1 MYSTL
6 PFKTY
11 TAIDSGLI
19 QTLRCSDAYRVF
31 VLSLI
36 TDRKELTTDTTI
48 KQLSSIIGES
58 EHNYQGGKRSISFN
72 DKLRA
77 TKKIELSSVRI
88 ANKNRTV
95 YKFLPLVIGNYIRV
109 NRILYDEYNGKLPI
123 ELLGF
128 ILKLFSVANP
138 HSYTISKSMRELSR
152 LIHMSNKTINEYLNR
167 LVSEG
172 LIEQKQDG
180 WHLNVKGLIIDKPRA
195 KKISEMKTIM
205 DNWLDSWERKNKD
218 NEKMPRCLKVYK
230 YYREK
235 NFENVNDEYSLLKN
249 LICGLTRTPTL
260 IVDISYPDI
269 VL

>member
-19 QTLRCSDAYRVF
+19 QILRCSDAYRVF
-31 VLSLI
+31 VLSL
-36 TDRKELTTDTTI
+36 TADRKELTTDTTI

-58 EHNYQGGKRSISFN
+58 EHNYQGGKRSLSFN

-77 TKKIELSSVRI
+77 TDRIKLSSFRI
-88 ANKNRTV
+88 ANRNRTV
-95 YKFLPLVIGNYIRV
+95 YKFMPLINGNYIMV
-109 NRILYDEYNGKLPI
+109 NRILFDEYNDRLPI

-128 ILKLFSVANP
+128 ILKLFSAANP
-138 HSYTISKSMRELSR
+138 HSYTISKSSRELSR

-172 LIEQKQDG
+172 LVEQTQDG
-180 WHLNVKGLIIDKPRA
+180 WLLNVRGLIIDRPHA
-195 KKISEMKTIM
+195 KEISEMKTSM
-205 DNWLDSWERKNKD
+205 DKWLDSWERKNKD
-218 NEKMPRCLKVYK
+218 NEKMPGCLKVYK

-235 NFENVNDEYSLLKN
+235 NFENVKDEYSLLKN
-249 LICGLTRTPTL
+249 LISGLTRNRTSES
-260 IVDISYPDI
+260 DSSYPDI
-269 VL
+269 IL